1 MKNRNLL
8 SFILSFFTLLTG
20 TFFVSNN
27 VQAETILKT
36 NLNKAE
42 IWQNNLFKSP
52 QPTSILDSEGNL
64 KPLKLTFSK
73 IKATP
78 FVDSAQPAIATKSIL
93 IATSYTAP
101 YSQIA
106 TPLGLA
112 MFLQNGCTDADPR
125 AGGWV
130 SSLQSDL
137 NQLSRN
143 YNLGFNL
150 VVDGIYG
157 SSTTS
162 SIRTFQY
169 YIRNSWGC
177 YSMSVDGV
185 AGYQTWTAIYSLFG
199 GYNPRI
205 FIP

>member
-8 SFILSFFTLLTG
+8 SFILGFSTLLTG
-20 TFFVSNN
+20 TFLVSNN
-27 VQAETILKT
+27 VQAETISKISV
-36 NLNKAE
+36 NKSE
-42 IWQNNLFKSP
+42 IWQNNLSKSP
-52 QPTSILDSEGNL
+52 QPTSILDSDGNL
-64 KPLKLTFSK
+64 RPLKLTFTK

-78 FVDSAQPAIATKSIL
+78 FVGSMQPTISTESIYTT
-93 IATSYTAP
+93 ASYTAP
-101 YSQIA
+101 YSQIT

-130 SSLQSDL
+130 SALQSDL

-150 VVDGIYG
+150 TVDGIYG

-162 SIRTFQY
+162 AIRTFQY

-177 YSMSVDGV
+177 SSMSIDGV
-185 AGYQTWTAIYSLFG
+185 AGYQTWTAIYALFS
-199 GYNPRI
+199 GYNPRL